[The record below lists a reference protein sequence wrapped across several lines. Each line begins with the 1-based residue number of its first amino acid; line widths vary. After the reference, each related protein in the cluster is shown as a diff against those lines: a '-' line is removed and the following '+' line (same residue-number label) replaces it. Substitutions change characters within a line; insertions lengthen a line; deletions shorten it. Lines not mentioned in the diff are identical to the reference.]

1 MIDPDG
7 NSHGAGMT
15 VPIPQMGKLRPAQFH
30 LPTWDSPAQ
39 RLSKIGF
46 ELRCPFLPRK
56 RERNEDVQGRSHQGR
71 IFLSFPALGASFSH
85 WVALPCRYSL
95 IHPSPAATGQQDHGF
110 TSCLLCTSPSTG
122 QGMMPGVGEGG
133 WGDGGSPDSDVDV
146 LPPVWSPCDV

>member
-1 MIDPDG
+1 
-7 NSHGAGMT
+7 MT

-39 RLSKIGF
+39 RLSKSGF
-46 ELRCPFLPRK
+46 ELRCPFLPHK
-56 RERNEDVQGRSHQGR
+56 RERNEDVQGGSHQGW

-85 WVALPCRYSL
+85 WLAQPCRYSL
-95 IHPSPAATGQQDHGF
+95 IQPSPAATGQASKTVG
-110 TSCLLCTSPSTG
+110 LLPAFSAQAQNG
-122 QGMMPGVGEGG
+122 ARHDARGRGGGGEMGG